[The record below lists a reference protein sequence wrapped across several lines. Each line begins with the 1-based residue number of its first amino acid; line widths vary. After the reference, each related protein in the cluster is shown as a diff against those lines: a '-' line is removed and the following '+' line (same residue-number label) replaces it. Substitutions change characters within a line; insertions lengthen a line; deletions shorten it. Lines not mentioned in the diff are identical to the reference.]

1 MALGWAVIST
11 GLHVDQK
18 IAPAINATPDAELV
32 AIYSRD
38 QGRAEACAAKHAA
51 KTAYSALS
59 ALLQDSR
66 VDAVFI
72 ASPNALHAQHALQAA
87 QAGKHLFC
95 EKPMTTTLD
104 DAVAM
109 VRTCR
114 ARGVKLGV
122 GYHLR
127 QHPGVQEAR
136 RLVATGVLGAVA
148 LAQGQWGFGVRG
160 QERPPPRTG
169 LRQWWD
175 DPELIGHASTMMG
188 TGVHVV
194 DALRFVLGQEIIE
207 VGAISDGQTASQPL
221 EQLLAMVLR
230 FDGGTIATLCC
241 GRRLPDSRNDVV
253 LYGSLGRLI
262 GSDALWE
269 ARQGTFEVVSETVN
283 AAQTYPPQPLANFID
298 ELNDFHHA
306 IRDDREPAAN
316 GLDGL
321 RVVQVTLA
329 MIASARDQRTI
340 RIEPM
345 TV

>member
-1 MALGWAVIST
+1 MALGWAIIST
-11 GLHVDQK
+11 GLHVDSK

-32 AIYSRD
+32 ATCSRE
-38 QGRAEACAAKHAA
+38 QERADACARKHGAKA
-51 KTAYSALS
+51 AYSDLG
-59 ALLQDSR
+59 ALLRDSR

-87 QAGKHLFC
+87 RAGKHVFC

-114 ARGVKLGV
+114 DRGVKLGV

-127 QHPGVQEAR
+127 QHPGVREAR
-136 RLVATGVLGAVA
+136 RLIAEGVLGSVA

-160 QERPPPRTG
+160 QDRPPPRTG

-188 TGVHVV
+188 TGVHVI
-194 DALRFVLGQEIIE
+194 DTLRFVLDQEVTE
-207 VGAISDGQTASQPL
+207 VAAVSDGQTPQQPL
-221 EQLLAMVLR
+221 EQLVAMSLR
-230 FDGGTIATLCC
+230 FDRGAIATVCC
-241 GRRLPDSRNDVV
+241 GRRLPDSRNDLVI
-253 LYGSLGRLI
+253 YGSLGRLV

-269 ARQGTFEVVSETVN
+269 GRQGTFEVVSETVN
-283 AAQTYPPQPLANFID
+283 TTETYPHQPLANFID
-298 ELNDFHHA
+298 ELDDFRRA
-306 IRDDREPAAN
+306 IRDDREPAAS
-316 GLDGL
+316 GFDGL

-329 MIASARDQRTI
+329 MIASAREQRTV
-340 RIEPM
+340 RIEPL
-345 TV
+345 TA

>member
-18 IAPAINATPDAELV
+18 IAPAINATSDAELV
-32 AIYSRD
+32 AVYSRD
-38 QGRAEACAAKHAA
+38 QGRADACAQKHGAKA
-51 KTAYSALS
+51 AYSDLG
-59 ALLQDSR
+59 ALLRDSR

-72 ASPNALHAQHALQAA
+72 ASPNALHARHAVQAA
-87 QAGKHLFC
+87 QAGKHVFS

-127 QHPGVQEAR
+127 QHPGLLEAR
-136 RLVATGVLGAVA
+136 RLIAAGVLGPVA

-160 QERPPPRTG
+160 QDSPPPRTG

-194 DALRFVLGQEIIE
+194 DALRFVLDQEVIE
-207 VGAISDGQTASQPL
+207 VAALSDGQTSTQPL
-221 EQLLAMVLR
+221 EQLVAMALR
-230 FDGGTIATLCC
+230 FDRGTVATICC
-241 GRRLPDSRNDVV
+241 GRRLPDSRNDLV
-253 LYGSLGRLI
+253 LYGSLGRFI

-269 ARQGTFEVVSETVN
+269 GRQGTFEVVSDTVHTTE
-283 AAQTYPPQPLANFID
+283 TYPLQPLANFID
-298 ELNDFHHA
+298 ELDDFHRA
-306 IRDDREPAAN
+306 VREDREPAAT

-329 MIASARDQRTI
+329 MIASAHDKRTI
-340 RIEPM
+340 RIEPL

>member
-11 GLHVDQK
+11 GVHVDSK

-32 AIYSRD
+32 ATYSRD
-38 QGRAEACAAKHAA
+38 RGRAEACAQRHGAKAA
-51 KTAYSALS
+51 YNDLG
-59 ALLQDSR
+59 ALLRDSR

-72 ASPNALHAQHALQAA
+72 ASPNALHAKHALQAA
-87 QAGKHLFC
+87 QAGKHVLS
-95 EKPMTTTLD
+95 EKPMTTTLH
-104 DAVAM
+104 DAMAV

-114 ARGVKLGV
+114 TRGVKLGV

-127 QHPGVQEAR
+127 QHPGLRQAR
-136 RLVATGVLGAVA
+136 RLIVEGVLGTVA

-160 QERPPPRTG
+160 QNTPPPRTD

-194 DALRFVLGQEIIE
+194 DALRFVLDQEVNE
-207 VGAISDGQTASQPL
+207 VAAISDGQTVQQPL
-221 EQLLAMVLR
+221 EQLLAMALR
-230 FDGGTIATLCC
+230 FDRGAIATICC
-241 GRRLPDSRNDVV
+241 GRRLPDSRNDLVI
-253 LYGSLGRLI
+253 YGSLGRFI

-269 ARQGTFEVVSETVN
+269 GRQGTFDVVSETIRATEN
-283 AAQTYPPQPLANFID
+283 YPQQPLANFID
-298 ELNDFHHA
+298 ELDDFHRA
-306 IRDDREPAAN
+306 IREDHEPAAS

-329 MIASARDQRTI
+329 MIASAREKRTV
-340 RIEPM
+340 RIEPLM
-345 TV
+345 V

>member
-18 IAPAINATPDAELV
+18 IAPAINATSDAELV
-32 AIYSRD
+32 AVYSRD
-38 QGRAEACAAKHAA
+38 QGRADACAQKHGAKV
-51 KTAYSALS
+51 AYSDLR
-59 ALLQDSR
+59 ALLRDSR

-72 ASPNALHAQHALQAA
+72 ASPNALHARHAVQAA
-87 QAGKHLFC
+87 QAGKHVFS

-114 ARGVKLGV
+114 DRGVKLGV

-127 QHPGVQEAR
+127 QHPGLLEAR
-136 RLVATGVLGAVA
+136 RLIAAGVLGSVA

-160 QERPPPRTG
+160 QDRPPPRTG

-194 DALRFVLGQEIIE
+194 DALRFVLDQEVIE
-207 VGAISDGQTASQPL
+207 VAALSDGQTPAQPL
-221 EQLLAMVLR
+221 EQLVAMALR
-230 FDGGTIATLCC
+230 FDRGTVATICC
-241 GRRLPDSRNDVV
+241 GRRLPDSRNDLA

-269 ARQGTFEVVSETVN
+269 GRQGTFDVVSDTVHTTE
-283 AAQTYPPQPLANFID
+283 TYPLQPLANFID
-298 ELNDFHHA
+298 ELDDFHRA
-306 IRDDREPAAN
+306 VREDREPAAT

-329 MIASARDQRTI
+329 MIASARDKRII
-340 RIEPM
+340 RIEPL
-345 TV
+345 TA

>member
-1 MALGWAVIST
+1 MALGWAIIST
-11 GLHVDQK
+11 GLHVDSK

-32 AIYSRD
+32 ATYSRD
-38 QGRAEACAAKHAA
+38 QGRADACAQKHGAKA
-51 KTAYSALS
+51 AYSDLG
-59 ALLQDSR
+59 ALLRDSR
-66 VDAVFI
+66 VEAVFI

-87 QAGKHLFC
+87 QAGKHVFS

-127 QHPGVQEAR
+127 QHPGMREAR
-136 RLVATGVLGAVA
+136 RLIAEGVLGTVA

-160 QERPPPRTG
+160 QDTPPPRTG

-194 DALRFVLGQEIIE
+194 DALRFVLDQEIVE
-207 VGAISDGQTASQPL
+207 VTAISDGQTPTRPL
-221 EQLLAMVLR
+221 EQLLAMALR
-230 FDGGTIATLCC
+230 FDRGTIATVCC
-241 GRRLPDSRNDVV
+241 GRRLPDSRNDLVI
-253 LYGSLGRLI
+253 YGSLGRLI

-269 ARQGTFEVVSETVN
+269 GRQGTFDVVSETVHKTE
-283 AAQTYPPQPLANFID
+283 TYAHQPLANFID
-298 ELNDFHHA
+298 ELDDFHRA
-306 IRDDREPAAN
+306 IREDREPAAS
-316 GLDGL
+316 GVDGL
-321 RVVQVTLA
+321 RVVQATLA
-329 MIASARDQRTI
+329 MIASARDQCTI
-340 RIEPM
+340 PIEPLA
-345 TV
+345 V

>member
-1 MALGWAVIST
+1 MALGWAIIST
-11 GLHVDQK
+11 GLHVDHK

-32 AIYSRD
+32 AVCSRD
-38 QGRAEACAAKHAA
+38 QERAEACAAKHGA
-51 KTAYSALS
+51 KVAYNALGE
-59 ALLQDSR
+59 LLRDSR

-72 ASPNALHAQHALQAA
+72 ASPNALHAQHALQVA
-87 QAGKHLFC
+87 QAGKQVFS

-114 ARGVKLGV
+114 ACGVKLGV

-127 QHPGVQEAR
+127 QHPGVREAR
-136 RLVATGVLGAVA
+136 RLVAEGALGTVA

-160 QERPPPRTG
+160 QDRPPLRTG
-169 LRQWWD
+169 LHQWWD
-175 DPELIGHASTMMG
+175 DPDLMGHASTMMG

-194 DALRFVLGQEIIE
+194 DALRFVLGQEVTE
-207 VGAISDGQTASQPL
+207 VAAISDGQRASQPL

-230 FDGGTIATLCC
+230 FDRSTIATLCC
-241 GRRLPDSRNDVV
+241 GRRLPDSRNDLV

-269 ARQGTFEVVSETVN
+269 ARQGTFEVVSETLHT
-283 AAQTYPPQPLANFID
+283 AETYPPQPLANFID
-298 ELNDFHHA
+298 ELDDFHHA
-306 IRDDREPAAN
+306 IIEDREPAAS

-340 RIEPM
+340 RIEPL

>member
-1 MALGWAVIST
+1 MALGWAIIST
-11 GLHVDQK
+11 GLHVDNK
-18 IAPAINATPDAELV
+18 IAPAINATPDAALI
-32 AIYSRD
+32 ATYSRD
-38 QGRAEACAAKHAA
+38 QGRAEACAQKHGAKA
-51 KTAYSALS
+51 AYSDLG
-59 ALLQDSR
+59 ALLRDSR

-72 ASPNALHAQHALQAA
+72 GSPNALHAQHALQAA
-87 QAGKHLFC
+87 QAGKHVFS

-114 ARGVKLGV
+114 VHGVKLGV

-127 QHPGVQEAR
+127 QHPGLRQAR
-136 RLVATGVLGAVA
+136 RLIGDGVLGTVA

-160 QERPPPRTG
+160 QDTPPPRTG

-194 DALRFVLGQEIIE
+194 DALRFVLDQDVVE
-207 VGAISDGQTASQPL
+207 VAAISDGQTTSRPL
-221 EQLLAMVLR
+221 EQLLAMALR
-230 FDGGTIATLCC
+230 FDRGTIATICC
-241 GRRLPDSRNDVV
+241 GRRLPDSRNDLVI
-253 LYGSLGRLI
+253 YGSLGRLI

-269 ARQGTFEVVSETVN
+269 GRQGTFNVVSETVQTT
-283 AAQTYPPQPLANFID
+283 ATYPQQPLANFID
-298 ELNDFHHA
+298 ELQDFHRA
-306 IRDDREPAAN
+306 IDEDREPAAT

-329 MIASARDQRTI
+329 MIASARDKRTI
-340 RIEPM
+340 RLEPLM
-345 TV
+345 V